1 MKKIDVDSIAT
12 SLSDFAKEREWDQFH
27 SAKNLAM
34 ALNVEASELLE
45 IFQWMTEKESDLIC
59 SDEKKK
65 KQVEQEMADIFLY
78 LVRMA
83 DKLDINLEAVALEKI
98 KLNAEKYPV
107 EKSKGNSKKYNEL

>member
-1 MKKIDVDSIAT
+1 
-12 SLSDFAKEREWDQFH
+12 
-27 SAKNLAM
+27 M

-45 IFQWMTEKESDLIC
+45 IFQWMTEKDSNLVC
-59 SDEKKK
+59 ADEVKK